1 MPETSLS
8 SFESSEKIRLQR
20 PAGGIGVP
28 ALEEADAVEMVDADA
43 QVACPAPVAKRSYRF
58 ALVFDRALRQAGQM
72 LDMKTV
78 AAYLVHDQVEP
89 LLEQVT
95 QAAVLT
101 MRAARRVSSWR
112 RRIGDK

>member
-20 PAGGIGVP
+20 PAGRIGVP

-43 QVACPAPVAKRSYRF
+43 QVACPAPVAKRGYRF

-78 AAYLVHDQVEP
+78 AAYLVHDQVE
-89 LLEQVT
+89 LRLEQVA
-95 QAAVLT
+95 QAAVLA
-101 MRAARRVSSWR
+101 MRGTRAVKALS
-112 RRIGDK
+112 